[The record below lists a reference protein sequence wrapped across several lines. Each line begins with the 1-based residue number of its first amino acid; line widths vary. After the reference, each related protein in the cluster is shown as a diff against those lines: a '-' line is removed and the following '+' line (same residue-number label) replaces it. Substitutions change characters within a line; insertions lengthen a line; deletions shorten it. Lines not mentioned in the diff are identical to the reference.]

1 MVLST
6 GGPCFQGAQISFVSA
21 VSAEG
26 ASNIVR
32 LVPVASLQLFPS
44 CLNAVTINTSS
55 TGVELSYSC
64 KQRRPDAPH
73 LTVTAC
79 TTCRRSSCITF
90 DLDSVLPQIGTS
102 KMKLKQF
109 GNYRFY
115 LFEG

>member
-26 ASNIVR
+26 ASSIVR

-55 TGVELSYSC
+55 TGVVLFM
-64 KQRRPDAPH
+64 QA
-73 LTVTAC
+73 TQAGC
-79 TTCRRSSCITF
+79 TSS
-90 DLDSVLPQIGTS
+90 DRHR
-102 KMKLKQF
+102 MHHM
-109 GNYRFY
+109 
-115 LFEG
+115 